1 MSEDV
6 ERSMFDWLEGPS
18 LVAEGLDAK
27 FQDALRLVEE
37 CFPERSFCIVREWC
51 WIEFSASPLIKQGM
65 AALGELP
72 ALLFASEIVYDSRDR
87 FRPGRGVR
95 TSFLAERHEG
105 PFFVTKNTVY
115 VLLGFGR
122 RKRAKFDPLS
132 LLF

>member
-6 ERSMFDWLEGPS
+6 KRAIFDWLEGPS
-18 LVAEGLDAK
+18 LVAEGLDATLP
-27 FQDALRLVEE
+27 DAVMLVKER
-37 CFPERSFCIVREWC
+37 FPDRNFCIVREWC
-51 WIEFSASPLIKQGM
+51 WIEFSASALIKEGM
-65 AALGELP
+65 AAQGELP
-72 ALLFASEIVYDSRDR
+72 ALLLASGILHDSRDR

-115 VLLGFGR
+115 VLLGSGR
-122 RKRAKFDPLS
+122 RKRAQFDSLS